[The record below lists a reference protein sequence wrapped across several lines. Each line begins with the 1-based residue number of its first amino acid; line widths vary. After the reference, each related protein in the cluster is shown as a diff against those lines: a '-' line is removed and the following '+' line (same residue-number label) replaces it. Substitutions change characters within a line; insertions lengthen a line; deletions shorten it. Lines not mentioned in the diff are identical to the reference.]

1 MFVSRSRG
9 SRQPN
14 AAAHAQP
21 VPFLQRTFTFPEV
34 LFVTS
39 TGMALAAAAA
49 TAITIPIVKDG
60 SINVRHQRSFD
71 ETRVHVLEKTVGDL
85 RIQLRI
91 ANGTNEARQRELVDL
106 RRSNK
111 SLRQRWPTK

>member
-39 TGMALAAAAA
+39 TGVALAAAAA
-49 TAITIPIVKDG
+49 TAITIPLVKDG
-60 SINVRHQRSFD
+60 SINVRHQRSFN
-71 ETRVHVLEKTVGDL
+71 ETRVLTLEDTVKVLDEK
-85 RIQLRI
+85 LRI
-91 ANGTNEARQRELVDL
+91 ARGINRNLELEKESL
-106 RRSNK
+106 RRNAELLHRK
-111 SLRQRWPTK
+111 QP